1 MKGIIVAY
9 KREHVKEFRPKPG
22 KLLDQVREVMRYHH
36 YAIRTEQTYIKWI
49 LDYIRFNGLRH
60 PREMGKPEIERF
72 LSHLAVN
79 RNVAISTQNQ
89 ALNAILFLYKYV
101 LDMPLNDYIDAIR
114 SKKQKQLP
122 TVLSQSEIS
131 QLFQHISGRKELMAK
146 LLYGAGLRL
155 MECIRLRVK
164 DVDFENHQIIV
175 RDGKGGKD
183 RATVLPK
190 TIQEDLRFHL
200 KGIRKLFERELA
212 EGRADVYMPH
222 ALAKKYPGAGKS
234 WIWQWVF
241 PAKNCSRDPRTEKV
255 RRHHTHETGLQ
266 KAVSNAA
273 KKAGINKRVSPHTLR
288 HSFATHM
295 LEAGKD
301 IRRVQELLGHADVR
315 TTMIYTHVM
324 IPNFETLG
332 SPLDN
337 LDSANSRKAIDR
349 LLQN

>member
-1 MKGIIVAY
+1 MAY
-9 KREHVKEFRPKPG
+9 KRQHVKERFRPKPG

-49 LDYIRFNGLRH
+49 LDYIRFNGTRH
-60 PREMGKPEIERF
+60 PQEMGKPEVEGF

-79 RNVAISTQNQ
+79 RNVAVSTQNQ

-101 LDMPLNDYIDAIR
+101 LDMPLNDDIDAIR
-114 SKKQKQLP
+114 SKKQKKLP
-122 TVLSQSEIS
+122 TVLSPPEVS
-131 QLFQHISGRKELMAK
+131 QLFHHISGTNELMAK

-190 TIQEDLRFHL
+190 TLKEDLRFHL
-200 KGIRKLFERELA
+200 KGVQKFFEQQEA
-212 EGRADVYMPH
+212 EGHADVYMPH

-241 PAKNCSRDPRTEKV
+241 PAKSRSKDPRTQKV

-266 KAVSNAA
+266 KAVANAA
-273 KKAGINKRVSPHTLR
+273 KKAGIHKRVSPHTLR

-301 IRRVQELLGHADVR
+301 IRRVQELLGHSDVR

-324 IPNFETLG
+324 STNFETLG
-332 SPLDN
+332 SPLDD
-337 LDSANSRKAIDR
+337 LDSI
-349 LLQN
+349 

>member
-1 MKGIIVAY
+1 MAY
-9 KREHVKEFRPKPG
+9 KREHVKDKFRPKPG
-22 KLLDQVREVMRYHH
+22 KLVDQIQEVMRYHH

-49 LDYIRFNGLRH
+49 LDYIRFNETRH
-60 PREMGKPEIERF
+60 PREMGKPEIEHF

-79 RNVAISTQNQ
+79 RKVAASTQNQ
-89 ALNAILFLYKYV
+89 ALNAILFLYKHV
-101 LDMPLNDYIDAIR
+101 LDMPLNDHIDAIR
-114 SKKQKQLP
+114 SQKQKNLP
-122 TVLSQSEIS
+122 TVLSTSEIN
-131 QLFQHISGRKELMAK
+131 LFFKHINGTNELMAK

-155 MECIRLRVK
+155 MECVRLRIK
-164 DVDFENHQIIV
+164 DVDFDNHQIIV

-190 TIQEDLRFHL
+190 AVQEDLRFHL
-200 KGIRKLFERELA
+200 KSVHKHFELDLA
-212 EGRADVYMPH
+212 EGCAGVYMPD
-222 ALAKKYPGAGKS
+222 ALARKYPGAGKS

-241 PAKNCSRDPRTEKV
+241 PAKSCSRDPRTDII

-266 KAVSNAA
+266 KAVANAA
-273 KKAGINKRVSPHTLR
+273 RKAGINKRVSPHTLR

-324 IPNFETLG
+324 STNFATLG
-332 SPLDN
+332 SPLDSLN
-337 LDSANSRKAIDR
+337 DT
-349 LLQN
+349 

>member
-1 MKGIIVAY
+1 MAY
-9 KREHVKEFRPKPG
+9 KREHVKDKFRPKPG
-22 KLLDQVREVMRYHH
+22 KLIDQVREVMRYHH

-49 LDYIRFNGLRH
+49 LDYIRFNGTRH
-60 PREMGKPEIERF
+60 PREMGKPEVERF
-72 LSHLAVN
+72 LSYLAVS
-79 RNVAISTQNQ
+79 RKMASSTQNQ
-89 ALNAILFLYKYV
+89 ALNAILFLYKHV
-101 LDMPLNDYIDAIR
+101 LDMPFDDHIDATR
-114 SKKQKQLP
+114 SKKRKNLP

-131 QLFQHISGRKELMAK
+131 RFFQHINGTNELMAK

-155 MECIRLRVK
+155 MECVRLRIK

-190 TIQEDLRFHL
+190 TIQEDLRFYL
-200 KGIRKLFERELA
+200 KRVRKLFEQDLA
-212 EGRADVYMPH
+212 EGCEDVYMPH
-222 ALAKKYPGAGKS
+222 ALARKYPGAGKS

-241 PAKNCSRDPRTEKV
+241 PAKNCPRDPRTEIV
-255 RRHHTHETGLQ
+255 RRRHIHETGLQ
-266 KAVSNAA
+266 KAVANAA
-273 KKAGINKRVSPHTLR
+273 KKADISKRVSPHTLR

-324 IPNFETLG
+324 STNFETLE
-332 SPLDN
+332 SPLD
-337 LDSANSRKAIDR
+337 AMYRT
-349 LLQN
+349 

>member
-1 MKGIIVAY
+1 MTY
-9 KREHVKEFRPKPG
+9 KREHVKDKFRPKPG

-49 LDYIRFNGLRH
+49 LEYIRFNGTRH
-60 PREMGKPEIERF
+60 PKEMGKPEVESF

-79 RNVAISTQNQ
+79 RKVATSTQNQ
-89 ALNAILFLYKYV
+89 AFNAILFLYKHV
-101 LDMPLNDYIDAIR
+101 LDIPLDDHIDAVR
-114 SKKQKQLP
+114 SKKPKNLP
-122 TVLSQSEIS
+122 TVLSQSEITRF
-131 QLFQHISGRKELMAK
+131 FQHIKGTNELMAM

-155 MECIRLRVK
+155 MECVRLRIK
-164 DVDFENHQIIV
+164 DIDFENHQILV

-190 TIQEDLRFHL
+190 TIREELQLHI
-200 KGIRKLFERELA
+200 KKVRKLFEHDLA
-212 EGRADVYMPH
+212 NGDADVYMPQ
-222 ALAKKYPGAGKS
+222 ALAKKFPQAGKS

-241 PAKNCSRDPRTEKV
+241 PAKNLSEDPRTGKV
-255 RRHHTHETGLQ
+255 RRHHAHETGLQ
-266 KAVSNAA
+266 KAVANAA
-273 KKAGINKRVSPHTLR
+273 KKADINKRVSPHTLR

-324 IPNFETLG
+324 STNFSTLG
-332 SPLDN
+332 SPLD
-337 LDSANSRKAIDR
+337 SIDIS
-349 LLQN
+349 

>member
-1 MKGIIVAY
+1 MAY
-9 KREHVKEFRPKPG
+9 KRQHVKERFRPKPG

-49 LDYIRFNGLRH
+49 RDYIRFNDTRH
-60 PREMGKPEIERF
+60 PKEMGKPEIERF

-79 RNVAISTQNQ
+79 RNVAVSTQNQ

-101 LDMPLNDYIDAIR
+101 LDMPLNDYIDAVR
-114 SKKQKQLP
+114 SKKQKRLP
-122 TVLSQSEIS
+122 TVLNPLEVS
-131 QLFQHISGRKELMAK
+131 QLFQHISGIHELMAK

-190 TIQEDLRFHL
+190 TLQEDLRFHL
-200 KGIRKLFERELA
+200 KGVRKLFEQELA

-222 ALAKKYPGAGKS
+222 ALANKYPGAGKS

-241 PAKNCSRDPRTEKV
+241 PAKNRSKDPRTKKV

-266 KAVSNAA
+266 KAVAAAA
-273 KKAGINKRVSPHTLR
+273 KKAGIHKRVSPHTLR

-301 IRRVQELLGHADVR
+301 IRRVQELLGHSDVR

-324 IPNFETLG
+324 STNFETLG

-337 LDSANSRKAIDR
+337 LDSI
-349 LLQN
+349 

>member
-1 MKGIIVAY
+1 MAY
-9 KREHVKEFRPKPG
+9 KREHVKEKFRPKPG
-22 KLLDQVREVMRYHH
+22 KLIDQVREVMRYHH
-36 YAIRTEQTYIKWI
+36 YAIRTEQTYVKWI
-49 LDYIRFNGLRH
+49 LDYIRFNGTRH
-60 PREMGKPEIERF
+60 PREMGKPELERF

-79 RNVAISTQNQ
+79 RNVAASTQNQ
-89 ALNAILFLYKYV
+89 ALNAILFLYKHV
-101 LDMPLNDYIDAIR
+101 LDMPLNEQIDATR
-114 SKKQKQLP
+114 SKKQKSLP
-122 TVLSQSEIS
+122 TVLSQSEINRF
-131 QLFQHISGRKELMAK
+131 FQHINGTNELMAK

-155 MECIRLRVK
+155 MECVRLRVK

-183 RATVLPK
+183 RVTVLPK

-200 KGIRKLFERELA
+200 KKVRKFFEEDLDGEYA
-212 EGRADVYMPH
+212 GVYLPH
-222 ALAKKYPGAGKS
+222 ALAQKFPKAGKS

-241 PAKNCSRDPRTEKV
+241 PARNCSRDPGTGIV

-266 KAVSNAA
+266 KAVANAA

-324 IPNFETLG
+324 STNFATLG
-332 SPLDN
+332 SPLDG
-337 LDSANSRKAIDR
+337 LDST
-349 LLQN
+349 

>member
-1 MKGIIVAY
+1 MAY
-9 KREHVKEFRPKPG
+9 RKEHSKQKFRPKPG
-22 KLLDQVREVMRYHH
+22 KILDQVQEVMRYHH
-36 YAIRTEQTYIKWI
+36 YAIRTEKTYIKWI
-49 LDYIRFNGLRH
+49 LDYIRFNGTRH

-79 RNVAISTQNQ
+79 RNVAPSTQNQ

-101 LDMPLNDYIDAIR
+101 LDMPLNDYIDATR
-114 SKKQKQLP
+114 SKKPKRLP
-122 TVLSQSEIS
+122 TVLNQSEIRRF
-131 QLFQHISGRKELMAK
+131 FQHINGTNELMAK

-155 MECIRLRVK
+155 MECVRLRVK

-190 TIQEDLRFHL
+190 TVQEDLRLHL
-200 KGIRKLFERELA
+200 KGVRRLFEQDLA
-212 EGRADVYMPH
+212 DGRADVYLPS
-222 ALAKKYPGAGKS
+222 ALARKFRGAGKS

-241 PAKNCSRDPRTEKV
+241 PAKSLSRDPRTGKL

-266 KAVSNAA
+266 KAIANAA
-273 KKAGINKRVSPHTLR
+273 KKAGIDKRVSPHTLR

-301 IRRVQELLGHADVR
+301 IRRVQELLGHVYVR

-324 IPNFETLG
+324 SKNFETLG
-332 SPLDN
+332 SPLDD
-337 LDSANSRKAIDR
+337 LF
-349 LLQN
+349 

>member
-1 MKGIIVAY
+1 MAY
-9 KREHVKEFRPKPG
+9 KREHVKEKFRPKPG
-22 KLLDQVREVMRYHH
+22 KLLDQIREVMRYHH
-36 YAIRTEQTYIKWI
+36 YAIRTEQTYVKWI
-49 LDYIRFNGLRH
+49 LDYIRFNETRH
-60 PREMGKPEIERF
+60 PREMGKPEVERF
-72 LSHLAVN
+72 LSHLAIN
-79 RNVAISTQNQ
+79 RNVATSTQNQ

-101 LDMPLNDYIDAIR
+101 LDMPLNDYIDATR
-114 SKKQKQLP
+114 SKKQKKLP
-122 TVLSQSEIS
+122 TVLSNSEIS
-131 QLFQHISGRKELMAK
+131 QFFQHISGTNELMAK

-164 DVDFENHQIIV
+164 DVDFENNQIIV

-190 TIQEDLRFHL
+190 PIREDLRFHL
-200 KGIRKLFERELA
+200 KGVRKLFEQDLA

-222 ALAKKYPGAGKS
+222 ALARKYTGAGKS

-241 PAKNCSRDPRTEKV
+241 PAKNYSRDPGTQKI

-301 IRRVQELLGHADVR
+301 IRCVQELLGHADVR
-315 TTMIYTHVM
+315 TTMRYTHVM
-324 IPNFETLG
+324 STNFETLG

-337 LDSANSRKAIDR
+337 LDST
-349 LLQN
+349 

>member
-1 MKGIIVAY
+1 M
-9 KREHVKEFRPKPG
+9 
-22 KLLDQVREVMRYHH
+22 
-36 YAIRTEQTYIKWI
+36 
-49 LDYIRFNGLRH
+49 LDYIRFNGTRD
-60 PREMGKPEIERF
+60 PMEMGKPEIERF

-79 RNVAISTQNQ
+79 RNVASSTQNQ
-89 ALNAILFLYKYV
+89 ALNAILFLYKHV
-101 LDMPLNDYIDAIR
+101 LDMPLNGYIDATR
-114 SKKQKQLP
+114 SKKRKRLP
-122 TVLSQSEIS
+122 TVLNQSEIS
-131 QLFQHISGRKELMAK
+131 RFFQYISGTNELMAK

-164 DVDFENHQIIV
+164 DVDFENHHIIV

-183 RATVLPK
+183 RSTVLPK

-200 KGIRKLFERELA
+200 KGVRKLFEQELA

-241 PAKNCSRDPRTEKV
+241 PAKNCSRNPRTGKV

-266 KAVSNAA
+266 KAVANAA
-273 KKAGINKRVSPHTLR
+273 KKAGINKRVSPNTLR

-295 LEAGKD
+295 LEAGRD

-324 IPNFETLG
+324 STNFETLG

-337 LDSANSRKAIDR
+337 LDST
-349 LLQN
+349 

>member
-1 MKGIIVAY
+1 MAY
-9 KREHVKEFRPKPG
+9 KREHVKERFRPKPG
-22 KLLDQVREVMRYHH
+22 KLLDQIREVMRYHH

-49 LDYIRFNGLRH
+49 LDYIRFNETRH
-60 PREMGKPEIERF
+60 PSEMGKPEIERF
-72 LSHLAVN
+72 LSHLAIN
-79 RNVAISTQNQ
+79 RNVATSTQNQ

-101 LDMPLNDYIDAIR
+101 LDMPLNDYIDATR
-114 SKKQKQLP
+114 SKKQKKLP
-122 TVLSQSEIS
+122 TVMSHSEIS
-131 QLFQHISGRKELMAK
+131 HFFQHISGTNELMAK

-164 DVDFENHQIIV
+164 DIDFENHQIIV

-190 TIQEDLRFHL
+190 PVQEDLRFHL
-200 KGIRKLFERELA
+200 KEVRKLFEQELA
-212 EGRADVYMPH
+212 EGWADVYMPH
-222 ALAKKYPGAGKS
+222 ALAKKYTGAGKS

-241 PAKNCSRDPRTEKV
+241 PAKNRSRDPRTKKM
-255 RRHHTHETGLQ
+255 RRHHIHETGLQ
-266 KAVSNAA
+266 KAVANAA

-315 TTMIYTHVM
+315 TTMLYTHVM
-324 IPNFETLG
+324 STNFETLG
-332 SPLDN
+332 SPLDD
-337 LDSANSRKAIDR
+337 LDST
-349 LLQN
+349 

>member
-1 MKGIIVAY
+1 
-9 KREHVKEFRPKPG
+9 
-22 KLLDQVREVMRYHH
+22 LDQVREVMRYHH
-36 YAIRTEQTYIKWI
+36 YAIRTEETYVKWI
-49 LDYIRFNGLRH
+49 LDYIRFNGTRH

-79 RNVAISTQNQ
+79 RNVAPSTQNQ

-101 LDMPLNDYIDAIR
+101 LDMPLNDYIDATR
-114 SKKQKQLP
+114 SKKRKRLP
-122 TVLSQSEIS
+122 TVLNQSEIHRF
-131 QLFQHISGRKELMAK
+131 FQHINGTNELMAK

-155 MECIRLRVK
+155 MECVRLRVK
-164 DVDFENHQIIV
+164 DVDFANHQIIV

-190 TIQEDLRFHL
+190 TVQGDLRLHL
-200 KGIRKLFERELA
+200 KGVRRLFEQDLA
-212 EGRADVYMPH
+212 DGRADVYLPS
-222 ALAKKYPGAGKS
+222 ALARKFRGAGKS

-241 PAKNCSRDPRTEKV
+241 PAKSLSRDPRTGKL

-266 KAVSNAA
+266 KAIANAA
-273 KKAGINKRVSPHTLR
+273 KKAGIDKRVSPHTLR

-301 IRRVQELLGHADVR
+301 IRRVQELLGHVDVR

-324 IPNFETLG
+324 SKNFETLG
-332 SPLDN
+332 SPLDD
-337 LDSANSRKAIDR
+337 LF
-349 LLQN
+349 

>member
-1 MKGIIVAY
+1 MAY
-9 KREHVKEFRPKPG
+9 KREHVKDKFRPKPG
-22 KLLDQVREVMRYHH
+22 KLVDQIQEVMRYHH

-49 LDYIRFNGLRH
+49 LDYIRFNETRH
-60 PREMGKPEIERF
+60 PREMGKPEIEHF

-79 RNVAISTQNQ
+79 RKVAASTQNQ
-89 ALNAILFLYKYV
+89 ALNAIIFLYKHV
-101 LDMPLNDYIDAIR
+101 LDMPLNDHIDAIR
-114 SKKQKQLP
+114 SQKQKNLP
-122 TVLSQSEIS
+122 TVLSTSEIN
-131 QLFQHISGRKELMAK
+131 LFFKHINGTNELMAK

-155 MECIRLRVK
+155 MECVRLRIK
-164 DVDFENHQIIV
+164 DVDFDNHQIIV

-190 TIQEDLRFHL
+190 AVQEDLRFHL
-200 KGIRKLFERELA
+200 KSVHKHFELDLA
-212 EGRADVYMPH
+212 EGCAGVYMPD
-222 ALAKKYPGAGKS
+222 ALARKYPGAGKS

-241 PAKNCSRDPRTEKV
+241 PAKSCSRDPRTDII

-266 KAVSNAA
+266 KAVANAA
-273 KKAGINKRVSPHTLR
+273 RKAGINKRVSPHTLR

-324 IPNFETLG
+324 STNFATLG
-332 SPLDN
+332 SPLDSLN
-337 LDSANSRKAIDR
+337 DT
-349 LLQN
+349 

>member
-1 MKGIIVAY
+1 
-9 KREHVKEFRPKPG
+9 
-22 KLLDQVREVMRYHH
+22 
-36 YAIRTEQTYIKWI
+36 
-49 LDYIRFNGLRH
+49 
-60 PREMGKPEIERF
+60 MGKPEIERF

-79 RNVAISTQNQ
+79 RNVAPSTQNQ
-89 ALNAILFLYKYV
+89 VLNAILFLYTHV
-101 LDMPLNDYIDAIR
+101 IDIPLNDYIDATR
-114 SKKQKQLP
+114 SKKRKRLP
-122 TVLSQSEIS
+122 TVLNQSEIS
-131 QLFQHISGRKELMAK
+131 RFFKHISGTNELMAK

-175 RDGKGGKD
+175 RDGKGEKD

-200 KGIRKLFERELA
+200 KGVRRLFEQDLTG
-212 EGRADVYMPH
+212 GRADVYMPH
-222 ALAKKYPGAGKS
+222 ALAIKYPGAGKS

-241 PAKNCSRDPRTEKV
+241 PAKNCSRDPGTEKV

-266 KAVSNAA
+266 KAVANAA

-324 IPNFETLG
+324 STNFETLG

-337 LDSANSRKAIDR
+337 LAIT
-349 LLQN
+349 

>member
-1 MKGIIVAY
+1 MAY
-9 KREHVKEFRPKPG
+9 KRQHVKERFRPKPG

-49 LDYIRFNGLRH
+49 LDYIRFNGTRH
-60 PREMGKPEIERF
+60 PQEMGKPEVEGF

-79 RNVAISTQNQ
+79 RNVAVSTQNQ

-101 LDMPLNDYIDAIR
+101 LDMPLNDDIDAIR
-114 SKKQKQLP
+114 SKKQKKLP
-122 TVLSQSEIS
+122 TVLSPPEVS
-131 QLFQHISGRKELMAK
+131 QLFHHISGTNELMAK

-190 TIQEDLRFHL
+190 TLKEDLRFHL
-200 KGIRKLFERELA
+200 KGVQKFFEQEEA
-212 EGRADVYMPH
+212 EGHADVYMPH

-241 PAKNCSRDPRTEKV
+241 PAKSRSKDPRTQKV

-266 KAVSNAA
+266 KAVANAA
-273 KKAGINKRVSPHTLR
+273 KKAGIHKRVSPHTLR

-301 IRRVQELLGHADVR
+301 IRRVQELLGHSDVR

-324 IPNFETLG
+324 STNFETLG
-332 SPLDN
+332 SPLDD
-337 LDSANSRKAIDR
+337 LDSI
-349 LLQN
+349 